1 MAQVRRLEPGSRS
14 RGEAAVYQAWERFA
28 RGEDD
33 LRGVRP
39 EIAISWHRCR
49 DQHRVDPSLTE
60 APAAVAEVGH
70 ALEHDVVFAEL
81 GFRAASLAHE
91 VSTLGGVVTITD
103 GTGRVLAQWGDQATR
118 AVAAEA
124 NLARWFCWSEGATGT
139 NGMGTAL
146 MSYAPVL
153 IRGAE
158 HWCQAFHDWT
168 CAGVAV
174 RDVVTREPVAV
185 LNISCWR
192 GELPGAVGSWL
203 GNVATMTQRILRQR
217 AKDDGVEL
225 MAAFN
230 HAKSISSASAALAA
244 VDPAGRVV
252 LADDTAGV
260 LLGIPG
266 STPAPDPAVRW
277 KPELPEFIR
286 AAKYAAEQA
295 ARNPGWAGSTQ
306 ILTRLANEP
315 TSISFRPVFLTG
327 HLVGTVVSFGVSD
340 GDPLPRAADD
350 GPLRTQP
357 HRMVATRENRMVLL
371 RLPEVAFAQSDGNDV
386 WLSTDQGLLRSASPG
401 LDRLEAELTDAG
413 FLRVHR
419 QYVVNLSRIRE
430 VERRHKGELFLV
442 MDDQEQ
448 TMVPVSR
455 RNAPTVRRAL
465 EI

>member
-1 MAQVRRLEPGSRS
+1 MGQVRRLDPTPRGIS
-14 RGEAAVYQAWERFA
+14 GEATVHRAWERFV

-39 EIAISWHRCR
+39 EIAISWQRCR
-49 DQHRVDPSLTE
+49 DQYRVDPGLTA
-60 APAAVAEVGH
+60 APVAVAEVDH

-91 VSTLGGVVTITD
+91 LSHVGGIVTITD

-118 AVAAEA
+118 TVAADA
-124 NLARWFCWSEGATGT
+124 NLALWFCWSEGAAGT

-146 MSYAPVL
+146 MSYTPVL

-174 RDVVTREPVAV
+174 RDVVTREPVAA

-192 GELPGAVGSWL
+192 SELPAAAGAWL
-203 GNVATMTQRILRQR
+203 GNAATMTQRILRRR
-217 AKDDGVEL
+217 AQDDGAEL

-230 HAKSISSASAALAA
+230 HARSQSAAALAA

-286 AAKYAAEQA
+286 AAKYAAKQA
-295 ARNPGWAGSTQ
+295 TRNPDWVGSTQ
-306 ILTRLANEP
+306 IFTRLANEP
-315 TSISFRPVFLTG
+315 TSISFRPVFLSG
-327 HLVGTVVSFGVSD
+327 HLVGNVVSFGVSE
-340 GDPLPRAADD
+340 GDPLPRVADT
-350 GPLRTQP
+350 PLHAQP

-371 RLPEVAFAQSDGNDV
+371 RLPEVSFAQSDGNDV
-386 WLSTDQGLLRSASPG
+386 WLSTDQGRLRSASPG
-401 LDRLEAELTDAG
+401 LDKLETELSDSG

-430 VERRHKGELFLV
+430 VERRFKGELFLV
-442 MDDQEQ
+442 MDDQDK

-455 RNAPTVRRAL
+455 RNTPAVRRAL

>member
-1 MAQVRRLEPGSRS
+1 MH
-14 RGEAAVYQAWERFA
+14 QAWERFA
-28 RGEDD
+28 GGEDE
-33 LRGVRP
+33 LSGVRP

-49 DQHRVDPSLTE
+49 DQYRVDPRLTK
-60 APAAVAEVGH
+60 APAAVAEVDH
-70 ALEHDVVFAEL
+70 ALEHDVVIAEL
-81 GFRAASLAHE
+81 GFRAAAMAHE
-91 VSTLGGVVTITD
+91 VSTAGGIVTITD
-103 GTGRVLAQWGDQATR
+103 ATGRVLAQWGDQGTR

-174 RDVVTREPVAV
+174 RDVVTRKPVAV
-185 LNISCWR
+185 LNISSWR
-192 GELPGAVGSWL
+192 SELPQTVGSWL
-203 GNVATMTQRILRQR
+203 RNAATMTQRMLRQR
-217 AKDDGVEL
+217 ARDDGVEL

-230 HAKSISSASAALAA
+230 HIRSGSSAPLAA

-277 KPELPEFIR
+277 KPGLPDFIQ

-295 ARNPGWAGSTQ
+295 ARNPDWAGSTE
-306 ILTRLANEP
+306 IFTRLGNEP
-315 TSISFRPVFLTG
+315 TSISFRPVFLSG
-327 HLVGTVVSFGVSD
+327 HLVGNVVSFGVSE
-340 GDPLPRAADD
+340 GDPLPRVGEDVPARAR
-350 GPLRTQP
+350 PR
-357 HRMVATRENRMVLL
+357 RMVATRDNRMVLL
-371 RLPEVAFAQSDGNDV
+371 QLAEVSFAQSDGNDL
-386 WLSTDQGLLRSASPG
+386 WLSTDEGLLRSASLG
-401 LDRLEAELTDAG
+401 LDRLEAELSDSG

-419 QYVVNLSRIRE
+419 QYVVNLSRVRE
-430 VERRHKGELFLV
+430 VERRDKGELVLV
-442 MDDQEQ
+442 MNGPAE

-455 RNAPTVRRAL
+455 RNTPAVRRAL
-465 EI
+465 GI

>member
-1 MAQVRRLEPGSRS
+1 MRE
-14 RGEAAVYQAWERFA
+14 AWERFA

-39 EIAISWHRCR
+39 EIAISWNRCR
-49 DQHRVDPSLTE
+49 DQYGVDPRLTE

-70 ALEHDVVFAEL
+70 ALEHDVVIAEL

-91 VSTLGGVVTITD
+91 VNTLGGIVTITD
-103 GTGRVLAQWGDQATR
+103 ASGRVLAQWGDQATR

-124 NLARWFCWSEGATGT
+124 NLAPWFCWAEGATGT

-158 HWCQAFHDWT
+158 HWCEAFHDWT

-174 RDVVTREPVAV
+174 RDVVTRKPVAV

-192 GELPGAVGSWL
+192 GELPGSVGTWL
-203 GNVATMTQRILRQR
+203 GNAAAKTQRILRQH
-217 AKDDGVEL
+217 AKDDGAEL
-225 MAAFN
+225 IAAFN
-230 HAKSISSASAALAA
+230 HSRAGSRAPLAA

-286 AAKYAAEQA
+286 AAEYAAAQA
-295 ARNPGWAGSTQ
+295 TRHPGWAGSTQ
-306 ILTRLANEP
+306 IRTRLANDP
-315 TSISFRPVFLTG
+315 TSISFRPVFLSG
-327 HLVGTVVSFGVSD
+327 HLIGNIVAFGVSE
-340 GDPLPRAADD
+340 GDPVQRTVEDS
-350 GPLRTQP
+350 PLRAQP

-371 RLPEVAFAQSDGNDV
+371 RLPEVSFAQSDGNDV

-401 LDRLEAELTDAG
+401 LDRLETELSDSG

-430 VERRHKGELFLV
+430 VERRYKGELFLV
-442 MDDQEQ
+442 MDDREQ

-455 RNAPTVRRAL
+455 RNAPMVRRAL

>member
-1 MAQVRRLEPGSRS
+1 MTQVRRPDQATRS
-14 RGEAAVYQAWERFA
+14 RGEATVRESWERFA

-49 DQHRVDPSLTE
+49 DQYGVDPSLTE

-70 ALEHDVVFAEL
+70 ALEHDVVIAEL

-91 VSTLGGVVTITD
+91 VNTLGGIVTITD
-103 GTGRVLAQWGDQATR
+103 ASGRVLAQWGDQATR
-118 AVAAEA
+118 YVAAEA
-124 NLARWFCWSEGATGT
+124 NLAPWFCWAEGATGT

-158 HWCQAFHDWT
+158 HWCAAFHDWT

-174 RDVVTREPVAV
+174 RDVVTRKPVAV
-185 LNISCWR
+185 LNISSWR
-192 GELPGAVGSWL
+192 GELPPAVGTWL
-203 GNVATMTQRILRQR
+203 GNVATKTQRILRQH
-217 AKDDGVEL
+217 AKDDGAEL
-225 MAAFN
+225 IAAFN
-230 HAKSISSASAALAA
+230 HSRSGSRAPLAA

-286 AAKYAAEQA
+286 AAEYAAAQA
-295 ARNPGWAGSTQ
+295 TRNPGWSGSTQ
-306 ILTRLANEP
+306 IRTRLANDP
-315 TSISFRPVFLTG
+315 TSISFRPVYLAG
-327 HLVGTVVSFGVSD
+327 HLIGNIVAFGVSE
-340 GDPLPRAADD
+340 GDPVQRTVEDS
-350 GPLRTQP
+350 PLRTQP
-357 HRMVATRENRMVLL
+357 HRMVATRENRMILL
-371 RLPEVAFAQSDGNDV
+371 RLPEVTFAQSDGNDV

-401 LDRLEAELTDAG
+401 LDRLETELSDSG

-430 VERRHKGELFLV
+430 VERRYKGELFLV
-442 MDDQEQ
+442 MDDREQ

-455 RNAPTVRRAL
+455 RNAPMVRRAL

>member
-1 MAQVRRLEPGSRS
+1 MAQVRRFNPSTRGS
-14 RGEAAVYQAWERFA
+14 GEATVYQAWERFA

-49 DQHRVDPSLTE
+49 DQHRVDPGLTE

-91 VSTLGGVVTITD
+91 VSSLGGIVTITD
-103 GTGRVLAQWGDQATR
+103 GTGRVLAHWGDQATSE
-118 AVAAEA
+118 VAAQA

-146 MSYAPVL
+146 LSYAPVV

-158 HWCQAFHDWT
+158 HWCEAFHEWT
-168 CAGVAV
+168 CAGVAI
-174 RDVVTREPVAV
+174 RDVVTREPIAV

-192 GELPGAVGSWL
+192 GELPGTVGAWL
-203 GNVATMTQRILRQR
+203 GNTATMTQRILRRR
-217 AKDDGVEL
+217 AKDDGDEL

-230 HAKSISSASAALAA
+230 HVKSGSNAPLAA

-266 STPAPDPAVRW
+266 STPAPEPTVRW

-286 AAKYAAEQA
+286 AAKYAAQQA
-295 ARNPGWAGSTQ
+295 VRNPGWSGSTQ
-306 ILTRLANEP
+306 IFTRLAHEP

-327 HLVGTVVSFGVSD
+327 HLVGNVVTFGVSE
-340 GDPLPRAADD
+340 GDPLPRSAEDA
-350 GPLRTQP
+350 PLRAQP
-357 HRMVATRENRMVLL
+357 HRLVATRENRMVLL
-371 RLPEVAFAQSDGNDV
+371 PLTEVSFAQSDGNDV
-386 WLSTDQGLLRSASPG
+386 WLSGDQGLLRSALPG

-430 VERRHKGELFLV
+430 VERRDKGELFLV
-442 MDDQEQ
+442 MDDPEQ
-448 TMVPVSR
+448 TLVPVSR
-455 RNAPTVRRAL
+455 RNAATVRRAL
-465 EI
+465 DI

>member
-1 MAQVRRLEPGSRS
+1 M
-14 RGEAAVYQAWERFA
+14 
-28 RGEDD
+28 
-33 LRGVRP
+33 
-39 EIAISWHRCR
+39 
-49 DQHRVDPSLTE
+49 
-60 APAAVAEVGH
+60 
-70 ALEHDVVFAEL
+70 
-81 GFRAASLAHE
+81 
-91 VSTLGGVVTITD
+91 VTITD
-103 GTGRVLAQWGDQATR
+103 GTGRVLAQWGDQATQD
-118 AVAAEA
+118 VAAEA

-153 IRGAE
+153 IRGTE
-158 HWCQAFHDWT
+158 HWCRAFHDWT

-192 GELPGAVGSWL
+192 GDLPGTVGAWL
-203 GNVATMTQRILRQR
+203 GNAATMTQRILRRR
-217 AKDDGVEL
+217 AKDDGAEL
-225 MAAFN
+225 MAAFS
-230 HAKSISSASAALAA
+230 HVRAGSSAALAA
-244 VDPAGRVV
+244 VDAAGRVV

-295 ARNPGWAGSTQ
+295 GRNPDWAGSTQ
-306 ILTRLANEP
+306 ISTRLASEP
-315 TSISFRPVFLTG
+315 TSISFQPVFLSG
-327 HLVGTVVSFGVSD
+327 HLVGNVVSFGVAE
-340 GDPLPRAADD
+340 GDPLPRAKEDV
-350 GPLRTQP
+350 PPHVQP

-371 RLPEVAFAQSDGNDV
+371 WLPEVAFAQSDGNDV

-401 LDRLEAELTDAG
+401 LDRLEAELTDSG

-442 MDDQEQ
+442 MDDDAQ

>member
-1 MAQVRRLEPGSRS
+1 MRK
-14 RGEAAVYQAWERFA
+14 AWERFV

-39 EIAISWHRCR
+39 EIAISWQRCR
-49 DQHRVDPSLTE
+49 DQYRVDPHLTE
-60 APAAVAEVGH
+60 APVAVTEVDH

-81 GFRAASLAHE
+81 GFRAAALAHE
-91 VSTLGGVVTITD
+91 VSNLGGIVTITD
-103 GTGRVLAQWGDQATR
+103 ASGRVLAQWGDQATR
-118 AVAAEA
+118 TVAAKA
-124 NLARWFCWSEGATGT
+124 NLAPWFCWAEGAAGT

-146 MSYAPVL
+146 MSYTPVS
-153 IRGAE
+153 IHGAE
-158 HWCQAFHDWT
+158 HWCQAFHEWT

-174 RDVVTREPVAV
+174 RDVVTRQPVAV

-192 GELPGAVGSWL
+192 SELPVASAAWL
-203 GNVATMTQRILRQR
+203 GNAAAMTQRILRRR
-217 AKDDGVEL
+217 AQNDGAEL

-230 HAKSISSASAALAA
+230 HARSRSSATLAA

-266 STPAPDPAVRW
+266 SAPAPDPAVRW

-286 AAKYAAEQA
+286 AAKYAAKQA
-295 ARNPGWAGSTQ
+295 TRNPGWVGSTQ
-306 ILTRLANEP
+306 IFTRLADEP
-315 TSISFRPVFLTG
+315 TPISFRPVFLSG
-327 HLVGTVVSFGVSD
+327 HLVGNLVTFGGSD
-340 GDPLPRAADD
+340 GDPLPRATSDT
-350 GPLRTQP
+350 PHRVRP
-357 HRMVATRENRMVLL
+357 HRMVATRENRMILL
-371 RLPEVAFAQSDGNDV
+371 RLPEVSFAQSEGNDV
-386 WLSTDQGLLRSASPG
+386 WLSTDQGRLRSASPG
-401 LDRLEAELTDAG
+401 LDKLETELSDAG

-430 VERRHKGELFLV
+430 VERRFKGELFLV
-442 MDDQEQ
+442 MDDQAK

-455 RNAPTVRRAL
+455 RNAPAVRRAL

>member
-1 MAQVRRLEPGSRS
+1 MAQVRPPDPTS
-14 RGEAAVYQAWERFA
+14 RGRGGATVYQAWERFA
-28 RGEDD
+28 RGGDD
-33 LRGVRP
+33 LSGVRP
-39 EIAISWHRCR
+39 EIAISWQRCR
-49 DQHRVDPSLTE
+49 DQHRVDPGLTE
-60 APAAVAEVGH
+60 APAAVADAGH

-91 VSTLGGVVTITD
+91 IGTLGGMVTITD
-103 GTGRVLAQWGDQATR
+103 STGRVLTQWGDQATQD
-118 AVAAEA
+118 VAAEA

-158 HWCQAFHDWT
+158 HWCRAFHDWT

-174 RDVVTREPVAV
+174 RDVVTRKPVAV

-192 GELPGAVGSWL
+192 GDLPGTVGSWL
-203 GNVATMTQRILRQR
+203 GNAATMTQRILRRR

-225 MAAFN
+225 MAAFS
-230 HAKSISSASAALAA
+230 HVRSGSSAALAA
-244 VDPAGRVV
+244 VDAAGRVV

-286 AAKYAAEQA
+286 AARHAAERA
-295 ARNPGWAGSTQ
+295 ARDPGWAGSTQ
-306 ILTRLANEP
+306 IFTRLASEP
-315 TSISFRPVFLTG
+315 TSISFQPVFLSG
-327 HLVGTVVSFGVSD
+327 HLVGNVVSFGVAE
-340 GDPLPRAADD
+340 GDPLPGKKED
-350 GPLRTQP
+350 PPPHVPP
-357 HRMVATRENRMVLL
+357 HRMVATRDNRMVLL
-371 RLPEVAFAQSDGNDV
+371 WLPEVSFAQSDGNDV

-442 MDDQEQ
+442 MDDDAK

-465 EI
+465 EL

>member
-1 MAQVRRLEPGSRS
+1 MAQPRRLEPSSGS
-14 RGEAAVYQAWERFA
+14 RGEAALHQAWERFA

-49 DQHRVDPSLTE
+49 DQYRVDPGLTE
-60 APAAVAEVGH
+60 APAAVAEVDH
-70 ALEHDVVFAEL
+70 ALQHDVVFAEL

-91 VSTLGGVVTITD
+91 VGSLGGIVTIAD
-103 GTGRVLAQWGDQATR
+103 GTGRVLAQWGDQVTGA
-118 AVAAEA
+118 AAAEA
-124 NLARWFCWSEGATGT
+124 NLAPWFCWAEGATGT

-146 MSYAPVL
+146 LAYTPVL
-153 IRGAE
+153 VRGAE
-158 HWCQAFHDWT
+158 HWCAAFQDWT

-192 GELPGAVGSWL
+192 GDLPASVATWL
-203 GNVATMTQRILRQR
+203 GNAATKTQRILRRR
-217 AKDDGVEL
+217 AKDDSAEL
-225 MAAFN
+225 IAAFTQ
-230 HAKSISSASAALAA
+230 AKAASPAPLAA
-244 VDPAGRVV
+244 VDAAGRVV

-266 STPAPDPAVRW
+266 ATPAPDPAVRW

-286 AAKYAAEQA
+286 AARYAAEQA
-295 ARNPGWAGSTQ
+295 KRNRAWTGSTQ
-306 ILTRLANEP
+306 ILTRLASEP

-350 GPLRTQP
+350 GPLRAQP

-371 RLPEVAFAQSDGNDV
+371 RLPEVSFAQSDGNDV
-386 WLSTDQGLLRSASPG
+386 WLSTDQGLLRSALPG
-401 LDRLEAELTDAG
+401 LDRLETELSGSG

-430 VERRHKGELFLV
+430 VERRYKGELFLV
-442 MDDQEQ
+442 MDDREQ

>member
-1 MAQVRRLEPGSRS
+1 MAQVRRLDASTGS
-14 RGEAAVYQAWERFA
+14 RGEATVYQAWERFA

-33 LRGVRP
+33 LSGVRP

-49 DQHRVDPSLTE
+49 DQYRVDPSLTE

-81 GFRAASLAHE
+81 GFRAAALAHE
-91 VSTLGGVVTITD
+91 VSSLGGIVIIAD
-103 GTGRVLAQWGDQATR
+103 GTGRVLAQWGDQATS
-118 AVAAEA
+118 AAAAEA
-124 NLARWFCWSEGATGT
+124 NLAPWFCWSEGATGT

-146 MSYAPVL
+146 MSYTPVL

-158 HWCQAFHDWT
+158 HWCEAFHDWT

-192 GELPGAVGSWL
+192 GELPGAVGAWL
-203 GNVATMTQRILRQR
+203 GNAATNTQRILRRR
-217 AKDDGVEL
+217 AKDDGAEL

-230 HAKSISSASAALAA
+230 HVKSGSSAPLAA

-306 ILTRLANEP
+306 IFTRLASEP
-315 TSISFRPVFLTG
+315 TSISFRPVFLSG

-340 GDPLPRAADD
+340 GDPLPRAAED
-350 GPLRTQP
+350 GPLRTHP
-357 HRMVATRENRMVLL
+357 HRMVATRENRMILL
-371 RLPEVAFAQSDGNDV
+371 SLSEVSFAQSDGNDV

-401 LDRLEAELTDAG
+401 LDRLESELSGSG

-430 VERRHKGELFLV
+430 VERRYKGELFLV

-455 RNAPTVRRAL
+455 RNTPTVRRAL

>member
-1 MAQVRRLEPGSRS
+1 MAELRRLDATSPH
-14 RGEAAVYQAWERFA
+14 RGEATVYGAWERFV

-39 EIAISWHRCR
+39 EIAISWQRCR
-49 DQHRVDPSLTE
+49 DQYGVDPYLTE
-60 APAAVAEVGH
+60 APVAVAEVDH
-70 ALEHDVVFAEL
+70 ALEHDVVIAEL

-91 VSTLGGVVTITD
+91 VSNLGGIVTITD
-103 GTGRVLAQWGDQATR
+103 ASGRVLAQWGDQATR
-118 AVAAEA
+118 TVAEKA
-124 NLARWFCWSEGATGT
+124 NLAPWFCWAEGATGT

-146 MSYAPVL
+146 KSYTPVL

-192 GELPGAVGSWL
+192 SELPATAGAWL
-203 GNVATMTQRILRQR
+203 SNAATMTQRILRRR
-217 AKDDGVEL
+217 AQDDGAEL
-225 MAAFN
+225 VAAFN
-230 HAKSISSASAALAA
+230 HARSRFTGALAA

-260 LLGIPG
+260 LLGVPG
-266 STPAPDPAVRW
+266 STPASEPAVRW

-286 AAKYAAEQA
+286 ATKYAAKQA
-295 ARNPGWAGSTQ
+295 ARNPDWVGSTQ
-306 ILTRLANEP
+306 IFTRLANEP
-315 TSISFRPVFLTG
+315 TSISIRPVFLSG
-327 HLVGTVVSFGVSD
+327 HLVGNIVSFGVSE
-340 GDPLPRAADD
+340 GDPLPRTNGDSTL
-350 GPLRTQP
+350 GSQP

-371 RLPEVAFAQSDGNDV
+371 RLPEVSFAQSDGNDV
-386 WLSTDQGLLRSASPG
+386 WLSTDQGRLRSASPG
-401 LDRLEAELTDAG
+401 LDKLENELCDSG

-430 VERRHKGELFLV
+430 VERRYKGELFLV
-442 MDDQEQ
+442 MDDKAK

-455 RNAPTVRRAL
+455 RNTPAVRRAL